1 MLVETPAQESIAG
14 FGIDARLGLTKK
26 GQKGIPSKYLYDEVG
41 FALFEVITL
50 LPEYGLFR
58 ADERL
63 LRENAETIAAALE
76 PERVVVAELGSG
88 SGRKTSWMLEALA
101 TQRPTVYHPIE
112 ISRKAL
118 DQCSRQFGQLRNV
131 EIRPVQQP
139 YLQGVLSVA

>member
-1 MLVETPAQESIAG
+1 MLVETPAQDSIAE
-14 FGIDARLGLTKK
+14 FAIDARLGLTKK
-26 GQKGIPSKYLYDEVG
+26 GQKEIPSKYLYDEVG

-88 SGRKTSWMLEALA
+88 SGRKNLWIIEGLA
-101 TQRPTVYHPIE
+101 RRTEEVD
-112 ISRKAL
+112 
-118 DQCSRQFGQLRNV
+118 DQMK
-131 EIRPVQQP
+131 I
-139 YLQGVLSVA
+139 Y